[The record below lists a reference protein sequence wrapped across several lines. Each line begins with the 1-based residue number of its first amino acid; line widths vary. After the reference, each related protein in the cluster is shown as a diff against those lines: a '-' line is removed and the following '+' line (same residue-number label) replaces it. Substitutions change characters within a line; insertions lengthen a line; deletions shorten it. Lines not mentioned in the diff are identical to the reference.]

1 MTRLDRFIARMQAQR
16 VLLNQVC
23 ERLNAAG
30 SYFPGPVIE
39 LGLGN
44 GRTFDHL
51 RAKLTGRRIVVF
63 EREVTAHPDS
73 MPPIEDLVV
82 GEITVT
88 GPAFARQNGATA
100 VLVHA
105 DLGNGRAEYDRK
117 LQAWMPDLVHALTR
131 PEGLVITSTELSH
144 AALVEQPLPEEVVGG
159 KYFVYRRR

>member
-16 VLLNQVC
+16 VLLNEVC
-23 ERLNAAG
+23 ERLNKTVDD
-30 SYFPGPVIE
+30 FPGPVIE

-51 RAKLTGRRIVVF
+51 RAKLKGRRIVVF

-73 MPPIEDLVV
+73 TPPADDLLV
-82 GEITVT
+82 GDITVT
-88 GPAFARQNGATA
+88 GPAFAQRNGATA

-117 LQAWMPDLVHALTR
+117 LQAWMPEVVRALTR
-131 PEGLVITSTELSH
+131 PDGLVITSTELSH
-144 AALVEQPLPEEVVGG
+144 AALIEQPLPEAVVGG